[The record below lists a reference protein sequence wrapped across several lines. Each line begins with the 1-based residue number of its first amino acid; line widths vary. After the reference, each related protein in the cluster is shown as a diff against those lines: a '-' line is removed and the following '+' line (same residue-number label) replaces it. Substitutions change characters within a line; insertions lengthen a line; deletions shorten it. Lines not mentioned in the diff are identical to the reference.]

1 MPGVRPTRGGAMIPS
16 LLQLW
21 LATAYVLAVAV
32 VVRRRGAP
40 YVGRHR
46 AVEIDRA
53 ALARVLKEP
62 TQELPVPAPAAP
74 AIPHEHD
81 SEHNNG
87 ADRYARLNPDELDTW
102 AVEDLA
108 RRLAAQV
115 VDELAEIT

>member
-1 MPGVRPTRGGAMIPS
+1 VIPS

-21 LATAYVLAVAV
+21 LGTVYVLAVAV
-32 VVRRRGAP
+32 GARLWDHFVTRP
-40 YVGRHR
+40 PREAYVGRHR

-74 AIPHEHD
+74 AMPHEHD

-115 VDELAEIT
+115 VDELADIT

>member
-1 MPGVRPTRGGAMIPS
+1 MIPS

-21 LATAYVLAVAV
+21 LATLYVFAFAGVAWGLESG
-32 VVRRRGAP
+32 RRRGARAP

-46 AVEIDRA
+46 LVVLDWP

-62 TQELPVPAPAAP
+62 TQELPVPAPEAP
-74 AIPHEHD
+74 ALPYEHD
-81 SEHNNG
+81 NG
-87 ADRYARLNPDELDTW
+87 ADRYARLDTDELDTW
-102 AVEDLA
+102 AERDLS